1 LAKNNAKVYDVYH
14 KIKFLVGDFFKIWY
28 RLKEFK
34 ADAIVTSPPW
44 GGPTYSAL
52 WSLSPTKISID
63 KILEFGKTA
72 APKILLHLPKNL
84 DTDEV
89 STLVFDKDT
98 YLMFSLIVWDFI
110 TLF

>member
-1 LAKNNAKVYDVYH
+1 LAKNNAKIYDVYH

-28 RLKEFK
+28 RLKEFE

-44 GGPTYSAL
+44 GRLTYSTT
-52 WSLSPTKISID
+52 LSPTKISVD

-89 STLVFDKDT
+89 STLVFVEDIL
-98 YLMFSLIVWDFI
+98 YLMFSLIAWDFI
-110 TLF
+110 IFL